1 MCVHVHAHVQV
12 DAIKHKRI
20 LLFVAEALTGSLE
33 FERLGKM
40 KQLRALRGKLR
51 DGTIRGRRARQAAIL
66 EMEKLKKE
74 LNISSDQEIYSKI
87 DDGRSVKDDGRL
99 HDSKDERLRESP
111 TNQEEIPLQS
121 TEESSVDDD
130 SRVFADANTE
140 PRLSEATVM
149 ESSINLTNRK
159 EATTPGAELSSGDD
173 SKLPLNSEAPQSS
186 HSEGMREPSDSSDGA
201 ASPDSLCE
209 DETRISGELYLQ
221 THTHAHTHTHSHTH
235 TRFVITR

>member
-1 MCVHVHAHVQV
+1 MCMHVHAHVQV
-12 DAIKHKRI
+12 DAIRHKHV

-51 DGTIRGRRARQAAIL
+51 DGTIRGRRARQAATL

-74 LNISSDQEIYSKI
+74 LNISSDEEIYSKI

-111 TNQEEIPLQS
+111 TNQKEVPLQS

-130 SRVFADANTE
+130 SRVLPDANSE
-140 PRLSEATVM
+140 PRLSEATEM
-149 ESSINLTNRK
+149 ESSINSTNQN
-159 EATTPGAELSSGDD
+159 EATIPGAELSSGDD
-173 SKLPLNSEAPQSS
+173 SKLLSNSKAPQSS
-186 HSEGMREPSDSSDGA
+186 HNEGMGEPSDSSDGA

-209 DETRISGELYLQ
+209 DETRISGKLYLQ
-221 THTHAHTHTHSHTH
+221 THTHTHTHTQ
-235 TRFVITR
+235 FVITR